1 MNSQFIPSMTSKPV
15 LKIVW
20 QSAAVWPVGYARYS
34 SQLLHSLDAL
44 GVEVAY
50 RFAYHDSLV
59 CGHFDEPQDTGDP
72 VINRM
77 YKNRA
82 DPNFPQV
89 VCAGPELFRRNF
101 GRYRIG
107 FATTEVNGIPRDWVE
122 ACNQMDEVWVLSPFN
137 EQAFRDSGVNRP
149 LSVIPGGVDPL
160 RYNPQVQGHSL
171 KDHFLFL
178 SVFEWSER
186 KAPEV
191 LLRAFNHEFKSSEEA
206 ILLCKVMVPP
216 WASFD
221 VPALV
226 RGLRLS
232 SAGGRIVVDLNTYL
246 PASQM
251 ANLYRSADCFVLP
264 SRGEGWGLPV
274 FEAMA
279 CGLPVIVTQ
288 WGAPQDYLTEAI
300 AYLIRVKKLAVAMG
314 GKYPYSGYQWAEPDE
329 EHFRTLMRQVYEHR
343 EEARQKGLK
352 GSEFVRQELTWERAA
367 LKVVGRLQEV
377 INHGDLARSSPQV
390 LHQKVF
396 RIGIDASRTIPPRE
410 RSGIGTYA
418 QTLIEGLSRVDTT
431 NQYVLYPG
439 FGDFLHPEYGPTCD
453 LVVPRRDNFK
463 KYSGPLPAF
472 SHNRLGPLPRTQNET
487 VDVVHSTA
495 FSSPDV
501 SPAKLVVTVF
511 DLTYRLFPGFH
522 LPSNVTFCEAQMQV
536 ATKQAVC
543 FISISE
549 QTKQDLMSCYAVD
562 EARIR
567 VIPLAVSSRFGP
579 AIPEAAVQAVLR
591 KYRLP
596 TNFIFSLGS
605 LEPRKNTTALLRA
618 YARLKLEEQSDHPL
632 VIAGCAGWLNSNVRS
647 VVEDLKLGSQ
657 VKFLGYVDECD
668 LPALYRAASL
678 FVYPSLY
685 EGFGLPVL
693 EAMSCGVPVVISNSS
708 SLPEVA
714 GDAALYFD
722 PHCVE
727 EFTEQ
732 MTRLLSDETLQ
743 EEYRQRSLSRSQHFS
758 MERMAMQTLQIYEE
772 VAPL

>member
-1 MNSQFIPSMTSKPV
+1 MTSQPA

-34 SQLLHSLDAL
+34 SQLLHSLDTL

-50 RFAYHDSLV
+50 RFAYHGSLV
-59 CGHFDEPQDTGDP
+59 CGNFDEPQDTGDP

-77 YKNRA
+77 RKNRA
-82 DPNFPQV
+82 DPDFPQV
-89 VCAGPELFRRNF
+89 VCAGPDLFRRNF

-122 ACNQMDEVWVLSPFN
+122 ACNQMDEVWVLSAFN
-137 EQAFRDSGVNRP
+137 ERAFRDSGVTRP
-149 LSVIPGGVDPL
+149 LGVIPGGVDPMRFNL
-160 RYNPQVQGHSL
+160 QVQGHSL

-186 KAPEV
+186 KAPEI
-191 LLRAFNHEFKSSEEA
+191 LLRAFNREFKRSEKA
-206 ILLCKVMVPP
+206 VLLCKVMVPP
-216 WASFD
+216 WAPFD

-226 RGLRLS
+226 RGLQLS
-232 SAGGRIVVDLNTYL
+232 PAGGRIVLDLNTYL
-246 PASQM
+246 PASQL
-251 ANLYRSADCFVLP
+251 ANLFRSADCFVLP
-264 SRGEGWGLPV
+264 SRGEGWGLPI

-300 AYLIRVKKLAVAMG
+300 AYPIRVKKLAVAMG

-377 INHGDLARSSPQV
+377 MNHGDLAGSSPHV
-390 LHQKVF
+390 LHQRVF

-439 FGDFLHPEYGPTCD
+439 FGDFLHPEYGPACD

-472 SHNRLGPLPRTQNET
+472 SHNHPRPLSRTQNER

-495 FSSPDV
+495 FACPEV

-511 DLTYRLFPGFH
+511 DLTYRLFPEFH
-522 LPSNVTFCEAQMQV
+522 LPSNVAFCEAQMQ
-536 ATKQAVC
+536 AAMKRAVS

-549 QTKQDLMSCYAVD
+549 QTKRDLLRCFAVD

-567 VIPLAVSSRFGP
+567 VIPLAVSSRFGA
-579 AIPEAAVQAVLR
+579 AIPKETVQDVLR
-591 KYRLP
+591 KYRLSG
-596 TNFIFSLGS
+596 NFIFSLSS
-605 LEPRKNTTALLRA
+605 LEPRKNIKTLLRA
-618 YARLKLEEQSDHPL
+618 YAWLNSEEQANHSL
-632 VIAGCAGWLNSNVRS
+632 VIAGCAGWLNSDVRS
-647 VVEDLKLGSQ
+647 VMEDLKLGSH
-657 VKFLGYVDECD
+657 VKLLGYVDESD
-668 LPALYRAASL
+668 LPALYQAASL
-678 FVYPSLY
+678 FVYPSFY

-693 EAMSCGVPVVISNSS
+693 EAMSCGAPVVISSSS

-722 PHCVE
+722 PHRVE
-727 EFTEQ
+727 EFAEQ
-732 MTRLLSDETLQ
+732 MTRLLSNETLQ
-743 EEYRQRSLSRSQHFS
+743 REYRQRSLSRSQHFS
-758 MERMAMQTLQIYEE
+758 VERMAMQTLQVYEE
-772 VAPL
+772 AVSL